1 MVDTMFYLVARR
13 RTFSIRDTA
22 DNTAFLSDN
31 IAGNIAFV

>member
-1 MVDTMFYLVARR
+1 MFYLVARR

-22 DNTAFLSDN
+22 DNTAFLGDN